1 MNKKWMAVLAAGALA
16 AALAGC
22 GGGSGSGSKIPKDM
36 LVVGVATDVASI
48 DPAVAMENWQ
58 VPYYCYERLVQ
69 YKMENGKPSTEVEGS
84 LAKSWTVSEDGL
96 TWTFKLNPGHKFDDG
111 TAVDAK
117 AVKFSFDRVK
127 AIKKG
132 PSDYFKLV
140 ESVEAP
146 DAETVVIKLTRP
158 FAPFLQT
165 LAVDSG
171 NIVNPKVM
179 EHEKDGDF
187 GSGYLANHSAGSGPY
202 KVAEFSQGQSIKL
215 AVNEHYAGKAPA
227 LKTIVFQIVK
237 DPSAQRLQ
245 LEKGDLDIA
254 AGIPMNQLEELK
266 NNKDITVNEAPGM
279 LASVIYLNNTKAP
292 LDNVK
297 FRQALSYAVDY
308 KGIIDGA
315 VKGHGEQLTTP
326 VPKGM
331 WGRDDNAAGYSYDV
345 NKAKELLSQSG
356 VAAGTQLTLLYSDNQ
371 PFNETQA
378 LMLQNNFKAIGIDL
392 KLEKTAWPTF
402 RERVDKKDFELGM
415 GTWSPDYADPQ
426 NYMSYWFD
434 SGYFGLAGNRSFYK
448 NDKVDALLREAE
460 SSSDHQRRIQ
470 LYQEA
475 QQLVL
480 ADAPYLFLFQTNA
493 MVPMRKTVKGFVY
506 NPMLD
511 NMYNFA
517 DMSKE

>member
-1 MNKKWMAVLAAGALA
+1 MMKKKIAALAAAGILA

-22 GGGSGSGSKIPKDM
+22 GGGSDSGSKIPKDM
-36 LVVGVATDVASI
+36 LVVGIATDVASI
-48 DPAVAMENWQ
+48 DTAVAMENWQ

-69 YKMENGKPSTEVEGS
+69 YKTVDGKPSTEVEGS
-84 LAKSWTVSEDGL
+84 LAQSWTVSDDGL
-96 TWTFKLNPGHKFDDG
+96 TWTFKIAPGHKFSDG
-111 TAVDAK
+111 TDVDAQ

-127 AIKKG
+127 AVKKG

-146 DAETVVIKLTRP
+146 DKDTVVIRLSRP

-179 EHEKDGDF
+179 EHEKDGDYA
-187 GSGYLANHSAGSGPY
+187 SGWLANHSAGSGPFQI
-202 KVAEFSQGQSIKL
+202 AEFNQGQSIKL
-215 AVNEHYAGKAPA
+215 VQNEHYSGKKPA
-227 LKTIVFQIVK
+227 LKAVTFQIIK

-266 NNKDITVNEAPGM
+266 KNKDITIHEAPGM
-279 LASVIYLNNTKAP
+279 LASVIYLNNKKAP

-308 KGIIDGA
+308 QGVIEGA

-331 WGRDDNAAGYSYDV
+331 WGRDDNAAGYTYDV

-356 VAAGTQLTLLYSDNQ
+356 VPAGTQLTLLYSDNQ
-371 PFNETQA
+371 AFNETQA
-378 LMLQNNFKAIGIDL
+378 LILQNNFKAIGIDL

-402 RERVDKKDFELGM
+402 RERVDVGDFELGM

-434 SGYFGLAGNRSFYK
+434 SGYFGLAGNRSFY
-448 NDKVDALLREAE
+448 LREAE
-460 SSSDHQRRIQ
+460 STSDHQRRID
-470 LYQEA
+470 LYQQA

-493 MVPMRKTVKGFVY
+493 MIPTRANVKGFVY

-511 NMYNFA
+511 NMYNFP
-517 DMSKE
+517 DISKE